1 MNRKISVFED
11 VTKETINMF
20 FKKDISKTKNKYFSF
35 YFDEEKSLEFENYK
49 GSIKYTNFD
58 NISDN
63 IYEYILNL
71 MIIKYDF
78 SIDII
83 KKYVL
88 IVKNIDRYDI
98 DILNL
103 IFKSIDLQY
112 TIIKLKC
119 NSTDIFENQ
128 CDLDSYILENI
139 HYNMDD
145 YINILSNYYSNKE
158 HKNILM
164 NIFVMVYNYCIY
176 YSIEKIK
183 NVVYIK

>member
-11 VTKETINMF
+11 VTKEIINMF
-20 FKKDISKTKNKYFSF
+20 LKKDISKNKHFSF
-35 YFDEEKSLEFENYK
+35 YFDEEKSLGVENK
-49 GSIKYTNFD
+49 CSIKYNNFD
-58 NISDN
+58 SISDN
-63 IYEYILNL
+63 IYDYIMNL

-103 IFKSIDLQY
+103 IFKSIELQY

-119 NSTDIFENQ
+119 KSTDVFENQ
-128 CDLDSYILENI
+128 CDLDSYILKNI
-139 HYNMDD
+139 HYNIDD
-145 YINILSNYYSNKE
+145 YINILSNYYSKE
-158 HKNILM
+158 HKNFLM
-164 NIFVMVYNYCIY
+164 NIFVLVYNYCIH